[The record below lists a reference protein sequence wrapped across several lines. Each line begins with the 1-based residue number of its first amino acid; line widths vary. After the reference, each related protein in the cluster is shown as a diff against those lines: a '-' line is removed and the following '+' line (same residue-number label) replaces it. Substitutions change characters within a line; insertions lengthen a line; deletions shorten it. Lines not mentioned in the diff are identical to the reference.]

1 MKNLKLLLVG
11 CLAISVAIFSCS
23 KGPAGP
29 AGATGA
35 SGAAGAS
42 GSNGANGANGANGTN
57 GTDSVLHSAWITL
70 TTTVDTFTTG
80 GGTPDSVFLDTLVTP
95 AITQAVLDSGVILS
109 YVQNLFNNDGSIVN
123 VLDYAGYLEV
133 TYRAG
138 EIDIAVMSD
147 ISGSQFRYVIIPGSI
162 LAQSAAF
169 KDYTKQEI
177 RKMDFATATRLVNE
191 ATTKTTGN

>member
-11 CLAISVAIFSCS
+11 CLAISVAMISCS

-35 SGAAGAS
+35 TGAAGAN
-42 GSNGANGANGANGTN
+42 GSNGTNGTN
-57 GTDSVLHSAWITL
+57 GTDSVLHSPWITL
-70 TTTVDTFTTG
+70 TTTVDTFTNNG
-80 GGTPDSVFLDTLVTP
+80 SPDSIFLDTLVTP

-133 TYRAG
+133 TYRLG
-138 EIDIAVMSD
+138 EIDVAVLSD
-147 ISGSQFRYVIIPGSI
+147 ITGAQFRYVIIPGAI
-162 LAQSAAF
+162 LTQSATF
-169 KDYTKQEI
+169 KNYTKQQI
-177 RKMDFATATRLVNE
+177 RSLDFATATKLVSE
-191 ATTKTTGN
+191 ATTKATTN

>member
-11 CLAISVAIFSCS
+11 CLAISVAIISCS

-35 SGAAGAS
+35 TGAAGAN
-42 GSNGANGANGANGTN
+42 GSNGAAGANGAN

-70 TTTVDTFTTG
+70 TTTVDTFTNGT
-80 GGTPDSVFLDTLVTP
+80 TPDSIFLDTLVTP

-123 VLDYAGYLEV
+123 VLDYSGYLEV
-133 TYRAG
+133 TYRLG
-138 EIDIAVMSD
+138 EIDIAVLSD
-147 ISGSQFRYVIIPGSI
+147 ISGAQFRYVIIPGSI
-162 LAQSAAF
+162 LTQSAAF
-169 KDYTKQEI
+169 KSYTKQEI
-177 RKMDFATATRLVNE
+177 KGMDFATATRLVNE
-191 ATTKTTGN
+191 ATTKATNN

>member
-23 KGPAGP
+23 KGSAGP

-35 SGAAGAS
+35 TGASGAN
-42 GSNGANGANGANGTN
+42 GSNGASGANGTNGAN

-70 TTTVDTFTTG
+70 TTTVDTFTNGT
-80 GGTPDSVFLDTLVTP
+80 TPDSIFVDTLSAS
-95 AITQAVLDSGVILS
+95 AITQSILDSGVVLG

-123 VLDYAGYLEV
+123 VSDYAGYLDV
-133 TYRAG
+133 TYRLG
-138 EIDIAVMSD
+138 EIDFAVMSD
-147 ISGSQFRYVIIPGSI
+147 ISGAKYRYVIIPGAI
-162 LAQSAAF
+162 LTQSAAF
-169 KDYTKQEI
+169 KNYTRQEI
-177 RKMDFATATRLVNE
+177 RTMDFATATRLVNE

>member
-11 CLAISVAIFSCS
+11 CLAISVAIISCS

-35 SGAAGAS
+35 TGAAGAN
-42 GSNGANGANGANGTN
+42 GSNGANGTNGTN

-70 TTTVDTFTTG
+70 TTTVDTFTTT
-80 GGTPDSVFLDTLVTP
+80 GGTPDSIFVDTLTAS
-95 AITQAVLDSGVILS
+95 AITQAILDSGVVLG

-123 VLDYAGYLEV
+123 VSDYAGYLDV
-133 TYRAG
+133 TYRLG
-138 EIDIAVMSD
+138 EIDFAVMSD
-147 ISGSQFRYVIIPGSI
+147 ITGAQFRYVIIPGAI
-162 LAQSAAF
+162 LTQSAAF
-169 KDYTKQEI
+169 KNYTKQEI
-177 RKMDFATATRLVNE
+177 KGMDFATATRLVNE